1 MIIEGIAVSGLG
13 EGSYFM
19 SMGHYRKEIKKK
31 LKFDAY
37 QGTLNLKVKKKDRD
51 LLKKLGSIEIKG
63 YKTKDKMFYGAKC
76 YKARVQNISGA
87 IIMPGLNKHGK
98 DIIEF
103 IAPVHLKSKLKIKDG
118 DRVTINII

>member
-31 LKFDAY
+31 
-37 QGTLNLKVKKKDRD
+37 KKDRD

-63 YKTKDKMFYGAKC
+63 YKTKDKMFYSAKC
-76 YKARVQNISGA
+76 YKARIQNISGA
-87 IIMPGLNKHGK
+87 IIMPELNKHGEN
-98 DIIEF
+98 IIEF
-103 IAPVHLKSKLKIKDG
+103 IAPVHLKSRLKISDG